1 MPENFFGIIAL
12 SVWILFLIVMAV
24 EFIRSRFGPVKTVKA
39 TLIAKNTID
48 SFSRYSGNGKRTK
61 YELVF
66 SAGRK
71 KLSFYVNE
79 FSYSGYRVNETGTL
93 KYQGKRLIDFH

>member
-1 MPENFFGIIAL
+1 MPENFFAIIAL
-12 SVWILFLIVMAV
+12 SVWILCLIVMAV
-24 EFIRSRFGPVKTVKA
+24 EFLISRFGPVKTVKA

-66 SAGRK
+66 SVEGK
-71 KLSFYVNE
+71 KRSFYVNE
-79 FSYSGYRVNETGTL
+79 FSYGGYRVNETGTL
-93 KYQGKRLIDFH
+93 KYRGSRLLDFQ